1 MFCVGGLVVVIP
13 YVSYVFPVSLCY
25 ISASLAYISFIT
37 CFTLRFVYP
46 TFLVVLGG
54 ILGISVILVYPF
66 GLLS

>member
-1 MFCVGGLVVVIP
+1 MFCVCGLGVVIP

-25 ISASLAYISFIT
+25 ISAVLAYISFVT
-37 CFTLRFVYP
+37 CFTLHFVYP

-54 ILGISVILVYPF
+54 ILGVAIILVYPF